1 MNDESEIERLRK
13 TNDELHRRIQKI
25 EGLISKGYHG
35 TALDV
40 LCEQRIRTEVAFRI
54 SEHQEVKKW
63 MHIASKHGEKNAK
76 LQSENARLRKAL
88 REIADSDSISRYRL
102 IEMAEKAL
110 DRPESEAKAP
120 NVTAQELVDDV
131 DIPKTGYVQNSKPL
145 QYPPDLENRQLQAD
159 NARLREALGWISTL
173 SGETCVHAG
182 HTLDEIY
189 AVTQTALAGP
199 EKESEAGDDQ

>member
-13 TNDELHRRIQKI
+13 TNNELHRRIQKI

-76 LQSENARLRKAL
+76 LQSENARLREAL
-88 REIADSDSISRYRL
+88 KRIAFGKFQWRNEMVEIAI
-102 IEMAEKAL
+102 A
-110 DRPESEAKAP
+110 
-120 NVTAQELVDDV
+120 
-131 DIPKTGYVQNSKPL
+131 
-145 QYPPDLENRQLQAD
+145 
-159 NARLREALGWISTL
+159 
-173 SGETCVHAG
+173 
-182 HTLDEIY
+182 
-189 AVTQTALAGP
+189 ALAGP
-199 EKESEAGDDQ
+199 EKKESEAKND

>member
-13 TNDELHRRIQKI
+13 TNNELHRRIQKI

-76 LQSENARLRKAL
+76 LQSENARLREAL
-88 REIADSDSISRYRL
+88 QKISHPEDFDWRS
-102 IEMAEKAL
+102 EMAQI
-110 DRPESEAKAP
+110 AK
-120 NVTAQELVDDV
+120 N
-131 DIPKTGYVQNSKPL
+131 
-145 QYPPDLENRQLQAD
+145 
-159 NARLREALGWISTL
+159 
-173 SGETCVHAG
+173 
-182 HTLDEIY
+182 
-189 AVTQTALAGP
+189 ALAGP
-199 EKESEAGDDQ
+199 EKSDVEKPIRANFPPFDHRKLGKRGGR

>member
-13 TNDELHRRIQKI
+13 TNDALHRRIQKI

-76 LQSENARLRKAL
+76 LQSENARLRDELELCKQLL
-88 REIADSDSISRYRL
+88 RA
-102 IEMAEKAL
+102 
-110 DRPESEAKAP
+110 AKCP
-120 NVTAQELVDDV
+120 NCSGSGMILHKYGYNEYEQEQCSWCFERSLV
-131 DIPKTGYVQNSKPL
+131 
-145 QYPPDLENRQLQAD
+145 
-159 NARLREALGWISTL
+159 
-173 SGETCVHAG
+173 
-182 HTLDEIY
+182 
-189 AVTQTALAGP
+189 LAGP